1 MPALSD
7 TLWPGRDE
15 AEVPV
20 RLLLSCAGA
29 AALGAAVVGTEHPG
43 SGIALVGVVVL
54 VLALAAPRTRPST
67 TQLLAAAGA
76 VALLGVSAVRAAEWL
91 DVLCLLG
98 AVGLGSVAVLQGR
111 SWTGVTLGALAPFAV
126 CSELP
131 VWVRRG
137 LPETSPVAVRPRA
150 VGVVGLTS
158 LLVLVFGA
166 LFSAADPAYAA
177 LVGGVVPDTDFPGLV
192 NRVAVLGVVFLAA
205 LTATALGLFPA
216 QVDAL
221 APQPARPVRRVE
233 WLAPLVAVDV
243 VFVSFVLVQ
252 LAVLFGGHR
261 HVLETRGLSYAE
273 YARHGFW
280 ELLVVT
286 LLTLAV
292 VAAAVR
298 WAPRET
304 PRDRLLLRVLVGVLC
319 TTTLVVVASAVHRMS
334 LYEQAFGY
342 TRLRLVVE
350 VTELALGGVLLLVLL
365 AGVRLTGSWLPR
377 SVVALAALSLLGL
390 AVLNPDGY
398 VASRNVDRFAKTGQ
412 LDPSYLAG
420 LSADA
425 VPALL
430 RLPVRQRSCLLEV
443 HAARLELVTDHWY
456 DGNLAR
462 RHARSLLRDQ
472 AGKC

>member
-1 MPALSD
+1 MPALPD
-7 TLWPGRDE
+7 TLWPDRAE
-15 AEVPV
+15 ARVPV
-20 RLLLSCAGA
+20 PLLLTCVGA
-29 AALGAAVVGTEHPG
+29 AALGAAVVSTDRIG
-43 SGIALVGVVVL
+43 SGIALVGLVVL
-54 VLALAAPRTRPST
+54 TTALAVQRSRPSASQVVT
-67 TQLLAAAGA
+67 AVGA

-98 AVGLGSVAVLQGR
+98 AIGLGSLALLQGR
-111 SWTGVTLGALAPFAV
+111 SWTGVVLGALAPFAV

-131 VWVRRG
+131 AWVRRG
-137 LPETSPVAVRPRA
+137 LPSVSPVAVRPRA
-150 VGVVGLTS
+150 LGVVGLTS

-177 LVGGVVPDTDFPGLV
+177 LVGGVVPDTDLGGLV
-192 NRVAVLGVVFLAA
+192 NRAVVLGLVFLAA
-205 LTATALGLFPA
+205 LTAAALGLYPA

-221 APQPARPVRRVE
+221 APAPARPVRRVE

-252 LAVLFGGHR
+252 LAVLFGGNR
-261 HVLETRGLSYAE
+261 HVLETQGLSYAE

-280 ELLVVT
+280 QLLVVT
-286 LLTLAV
+286 LLTLVV

-298 WAPRET
+298 WAPRGT
-304 PRDRLLLRVLVGVLC
+304 ARDRLLLRALVGVLC
-319 TTTLVVVASAVHRMS
+319 VTTLVVVASALHRMS

-350 VTELALGGVLLLVLL
+350 VTELALGAVLLLVLL
-365 AGVRLTGSWLPR
+365 AGVRLSGSWLPR
-377 SVVALAALSLLGL
+377 GVVALAAVSLLGL
-390 AVLNPDGY
+390 ALLNPDGY
-398 VASRNVDRFAKTGQ
+398 IASRNVDRFARTGQ
-412 LDPSYLAG
+412 LDPSYLSS

-430 RLPVRQRSCLLEV
+430 QLPQKVRSCVLQRQ
-443 HAARLELVTDHWY
+443 AASLQEIEDHWY

-462 RHARSLLRDQ
+462 RHARALLRHERV
-472 AGKC
+472 GC

>member
-1 MPALSD
+1 MPALTD
-7 TLWPGRDE
+7 TLWPDRSE
-15 AEVPV
+15 ARLPVP
-20 RLLLSCAGA
+20 LLLACAGA
-29 AALGAAVVGTEHPG
+29 AVLGAAVVSTDRIG
-43 SGIALVGVVVL
+43 SGLSLVGVVVL
-54 VLALAAPRTRPST
+54 ATALAVPRARPSA
-67 TQLLAAAGA
+67 TQVVTAAGA

-98 AVGLGSVAVLQGR
+98 AIGLGSLALLQGR
-111 SWTGVTLGALAPFAV
+111 SWTGVLLGVLAPFAV

-131 VWVRRG
+131 AWVRRG
-137 LPETSPVAVRPRA
+137 LPALSPVAVRPRA
-150 VGVVGLTS
+150 LGVVGLTS
-158 LLVLVFGA
+158 LLVLVFAA

-177 LVGGVVPDTDFPGLV
+177 LVGGVVPDTDLGGLV
-192 NRVAVLGVVFLAA
+192 NRGVVLGLVLVAA
-205 LTATALGLFPA
+205 LSAAALGLHPA

-221 APQPARPVRRVE
+221 APAPARPVRRVE

-252 LAVLFGGHR
+252 LAVLFGGNR
-261 HVLETRGLSYAE
+261 HVLQTRGLSYAE

-298 WAPRET
+298 WAPRESA
-304 PRDRLLLRVLVGVLC
+304 RDRLLLRVLVGVLC
-319 TTTLVVVASAVHRMS
+319 VTTLVVVASALHRMS

-342 TRLRLVVE
+342 TRLRLVVQ
-350 VTELALGGVLLLVLL
+350 VTELALGAVLLLVLL
-365 AGVRLTGSWLPR
+365 AGVRLSGSWLPR
-377 SVVALAALSLLGL
+377 GVVALAAVSLLGL
-390 AVLNPDGY
+390 AVLDPDGWI
-398 VASRNVDRFAKTGQ
+398 AARNVDRYERTGQ
-412 LDPSYLAG
+412 LDPSYLAS

-430 RLPVRQRSCLLEV
+430 RLPQKERSCVLQRQ
-443 HAARLELVTDHWY
+443 AARLQQVQDHWY

-462 RHARSLLRDQ
+462 RHARALLRDQ
-472 AGKC
+472 VVGC